1 MNKVLYND
9 ITTKEVM
16 DLDVIA
22 SLLMKQEVTED
33 VQIMSL
39 FQELMANSLI
49 YL

>member
-16 DLDVIA
+16 DLDVMA

>member
-9 ITTKEVM
+9 ITTKEDM